1 MRCPKCGQDNTTNGK
16 FCNYCGTSLDN
27 ISFDR
32 TAREEALRKKIEI
45 MKQRNLVY
53 QEKEKN
59 TSITKW
65 LFIPL
70 IIIIIIVSVPLA
82 LVLLNQPTA
91 VSTSS
96 NQLQSSATNNFYMKE
111 GFKTLNDSY
120 SNAYSYLYT
129 QNKLDTDNIDVLLYT
144 FNEIKYGLTN
154 SKIQFDMAMKY
165 GTTSEK
171 VEATK
176 ASNST
181 NDLISLY
188 GDHVVFLSYLKSKGY
203 TEWRNINLDDPQIR
217 KFEIEKESKILKVVD
232 SAEYLKSISVKY
244 VPNLPD
250 LILFGYQTPTVTT
263 IVKTN

>member
-91 VSTSS
+91 VSTNS

-188 GDHVVFLSYLKSKGY
+188 GEILISMIPKSENLKSKK
-203 TEWRNINLDDPQIR
+203 NQ
-217 KFEIEKESKILKVVD
+217 
-232 SAEYLKSISVKY
+232 KY
-244 VPNLPD
+244 
-250 LILFGYQTPTVTT
+250 
-263 IVKTN
+263 